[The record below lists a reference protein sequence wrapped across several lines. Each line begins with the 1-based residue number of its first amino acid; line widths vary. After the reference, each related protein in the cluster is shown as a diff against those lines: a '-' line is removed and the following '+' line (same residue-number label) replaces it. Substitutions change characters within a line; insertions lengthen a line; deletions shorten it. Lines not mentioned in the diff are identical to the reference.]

1 LSIFLFHIFI
11 RKYFRA
17 FALKY
22 IYLGINLLALK
33 TKQRIILRAIAAYNA
48 EGVTNVTSRDLA
60 DSLGISHGNLEY
72 HFKNKEVLLMAIYKQ
87 MRKDISG
94 VYEEKVVDGDPFVH
108 FNDLL
113 VNLESFHD
121 KYSFFNLDVL
131 EISRNFKQVDNLLKK
146 TFQIRREQMALFFRR
161 FMEYGYFNSEIKE
174 GIYMRLQHT
183 IRIIITFWK
192 SQNEVLPYSAFAANS
207 TLTTYIWDLLLPHMT
222 SRGLSAYRK
231 LNPDSN
237 QK

>member
-1 LSIFLFHIFI
+1 
-11 RKYFRA
+11 
-17 FALKY
+17 
-22 IYLGINLLALK
+22 LK
-33 TKQRIILRAIAAYNA
+33 TKQKIILRAIAAYNA
-48 EGVTNVTSRDLA
+48 QGVTNVTSRDLA

-72 HFKNKEVLLMAIYKQ
+72 HFKNKEELLIAIYKQ
-87 MRKDISG
+87 MRKDISE
-94 VYEEKVVDGDPFVH
+94 VYEEQDIDGDPFMH

-113 VNLESFHD
+113 MNLESFHD

-131 EISRNFKQVDNLLKK
+131 EISRNFKKVDNLLKK

-161 FMEYGYFNSEIKE
+161 FMDYGYFKSELKE

-192 SQNEVLPYSAFAANS
+192 SQKEVLPYSAFTANS

-222 SRGLSAYRK
+222 PIGLSAYRE
-231 LNPDSN
+231 LNLDPT